1 MTRIQKR
8 RLGTAK
14 HVIST
19 FILLSCLLISFHYF
33 THSTLITQEEGN
45 KRTCMILGF
54 LIADILFISFV
65 NRPKKV
71 ELTEEERQLPIAP
84 VVNLSNKSVWRV
96 FVIAI
101 LTALSAYISCAA
113 LFIPELWRY
122 GTHWPILVGAFSPSF
137 VMLALYRRNEYII
150 EGKTLI
156 VREYKFTRL
165 DTDLRIP
172 IDTIDTVYIKNNYSL
187 MPRVVLEIQGL
198 KRELRC
204 ITHCDEL
211 AVEILLRN
219 GESHPK

>member
-1 MTRIQKR
+1 
-8 RLGTAK
+8 
-14 HVIST
+14 
-19 FILLSCLLISFHYF
+19 
-33 THSTLITQEEGN
+33 
-45 KRTCMILGF
+45 MILGF

-122 GTHWPILVGAFSPSF
+122 GTHWPFWVAAFSPSF

-204 ITHCDEL
+204 IPHCDEQ